1 MLQVICPI
9 TGARHSIHFGSA
21 TNSNKLQVLHPLL
34 LADYAQLL
42 EVPYPHA
49 PDDQWVLFCAFL
61 YQVNFIAGRELVKF
75 SSAPNRSNFSTVWLT
90 QTFPHLRSLVKT
102 IERRPKSAGVEFL
115 AGLRIT
121 SELGARQIQSWI
133 ATCSD
138 LMNEYSYTT
147 NREST
152 ELASYLLE
160 LNIQRKRA
168 ETEATTSAITDLEAT
183 IRYRQNRS
191 KRAFI
196 EHCLSFKFPA
206 EKVNSIAKVIFRPND
221 YEIMTL
227 RQVKVICLELLHE
240 DSLEQRNIKDEILL
254 TLDQILSDKLA
265 LLELLDAQTPED
277 KELHDELKR
286 NYTID
291 LNGTEYHNGIIQN
304 KYGTSSK
311 QITELVAK
319 QEPEKVFTSEPKRED
334 YTSEIGYQSA
344 LRIYKRQ
351 QATKI

>member
-1 MLQVICPI
+1 MLQVSCPI
-9 TGARHSIHFGSA
+9 TGAKHSINFGSA
-21 TNSNKLQVLHPLL
+21 TKTNKLQVLHPLL

-49 PDDQWVLFCAFL
+49 PEDQWILFCAFL

-75 SSAPNRSNFSTVWLT
+75 SGAPNRNNFSTVWLT
-90 QTFPHLRSLVKT
+90 QTFPHLRSLVNKL
-102 IERRPKSAGVEFL
+102 ERRPKSSGVEFL
-115 AGLRIT
+115 AGLRVT
-121 SELGARQIQSWI
+121 KDLGAHQVQTWI
-133 ATCSD
+133 TTCLD
-138 LMNEYSYTT
+138 QMNEYSYVT

-168 ETEATTSAITDLEAT
+168 ESATTSAITDLEAT

-191 KRAFI
+191 KRAYI

-240 DSLEQRNIKDEILL
+240 DSIEQRNIKDEILL

-311 QITELVAK
+311 QIAELVAK
-319 QEPEKVFTSEPKRED
+319 QEPEKIFTSEPKRED
-334 YTSEIGYQSA
+334 YTSELGYQSA
-344 LRIYKRQ
+344 LRIYNRQ
-351 QATKI
+351 QATRNQ